1 MEYVIK
7 VNAQAIENKSTHAK
21 FIVFNTYVKNDNGE
35 WVKFNVKFAKD
46 IIVKETGKGI
56 IERNSYIYVDESAIS
71 IDELGKY
78 PTIYIKAVLSQK
90 VIEFDKK
97 SLAKFFKQ
105 VDSVD
110 LGNPIAEEDLPFDTD
125 NGNGEN

>member
-7 VNAQAIENKSTHAK
+7 VNAQAIENKTTKAK

-35 WVKFNVKFAKD
+35 WVKFNVRFAKD
-46 IIVKETGKGI
+46 IIVKDTGKGI
-56 IERNSYIYVDESAIS
+56 IERTSYIYVNDDAIS
-71 IDELGKY
+71 VDELGKY

-97 SLAKFFKQ
+97 YLSKFFK
-105 VDSVD
+105 VVENAD
-110 LGNPIAEEDLPFDTD
+110 LGEPIPEDELPFDTD

>member
-7 VNAQAIENKSTHAK
+7 VNAQAIENKTTKAK

-46 IIVKETGKGI
+46 IIVKDTGKGI
-56 IERNSYIYVDESAIS
+56 IERTSYIYVTDDAIS
-71 IDELGKY
+71 VDELGKY

-97 SLAKFFKQ
+97 SLSKFFKQ
-105 VDSVD
+105 VESVD
-110 LGNPIAEEDLPFDTD
+110 LGEPIAEEDLPFDTD
-125 NGNGEN
+125 NGNGND